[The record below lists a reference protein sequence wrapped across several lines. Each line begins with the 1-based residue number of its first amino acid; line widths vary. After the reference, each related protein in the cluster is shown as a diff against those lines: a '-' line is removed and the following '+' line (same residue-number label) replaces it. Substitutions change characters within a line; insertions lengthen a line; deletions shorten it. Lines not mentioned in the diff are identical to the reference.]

1 MMDPE
6 DTPPKASPI
15 KAPPVELSSP
25 ITNHLQAPTSPEATP
40 PVELSS
46 PTTNHLQSPKAELQ
60 KVNPQKVSPL
70 KRSLTSYSSKTVRQ
84 IGPNGRCIFTT
95 AYELT
100 GPLVGQGSYGAVYP
114 VRLAG
119 GSPDSLPDLVIK
131 LVCINWDYICD
142 IRRVLREAMVLLAA
156 TQHPSGLVQLYDAFW
171 CQTRNHVQLALV
183 MPRYDYSLYDV
194 ISCSEPNSEP
204 IIKHLMWQVVCAI
217 ADCHAAGLLYGDLK
231 SSNVLVN
238 KNGTIALADFSL
250 TVGFPMPTSE
260 LDELRASRYYRAFE
274 ITLQRRFGLRADVWS
289 LGCLFIEML
298 QLLHSQKNRRVFAI
312 VSPDDSLE
320 GQLDAIIRMI
330 GAPTQ
335 ESSAYK
341 WLMQIDPDL
350 AARAL
355 QESRAPELPPL
366 VASSKGAEELIRS
379 MLELDPGARIS
390 IFEVMAAPYF
400 NGVRRL
406 PWTQRLPGVDLR
418 AADRITCR
426 ATAAQEFARVV
437 SEIQKTTN
445 GPSVQDSQGPP
456 AKHPY
461 IRISGGIAPA
471 PAPTGA
477 AGSAP

>member
-1 MMDPE
+1 MNPE
-6 DTPPKASPI
+6 DTSPTVELPSPKASPI
-15 KAPPVELSSP
+15 KAPT
-25 ITNHLQAPTSPEATP
+25 I
-40 PVELSS
+40 ELSS
-46 PTTNHLQSPKAELQ
+46 PTTNHLQSPKSETQ

-70 KRSLTSYSSKTVRQ
+70 KRSLTSYNSKQVRQ

-100 GPLVGQGSYGAVYP
+100 GPLVGRGSYGAVYP
-114 VRLAG
+114 VRLVG
-119 GSPDSLPDLVIK
+119 GSPDSSPDLVIK
-131 LVCINWDYICD
+131 LVCIHWDDICD

-204 IIKHLMWQVVCAI
+204 IIKHLMWQVTCAI
-217 ADCHAAGLLYGDLK
+217 ADCHEAELLYSDLK

-238 KNGTIALADFSL
+238 KDGIIALADFSL
-250 TVGFPMPTSE
+250 TVGFPMPASE
-260 LDELRASRYYRAFE
+260 VRKPRMSRYYRALE

-298 QLLHSQKNRRVFAI
+298 QLLHPQKNRRVFAI

-335 ESSAYK
+335 ESPAYK

-390 IFEVMAAPYF
+390 ILGVMESTYF
-400 NGVRRL
+400 NEERVRR

-437 SEIQKTTN
+437 SEIQKTTS

-461 IRISGGIAPA
+461 VYDSISGGIAPA